1 MKLIKARTDKGPN
14 KGCIIPQT
22 YYTPDRRFYIE
33 KGASGWNVQEKDE
46 RGFYRYSFSCDTL
59 KEVRD
64 SLDLL

>member
-1 MKLIKARTDKGPN
+1 MKLEKARFDEGPDKDR
-14 KGCIIPQT
+14 IIPQT

>member
-1 MKLIKARTDKGPN
+1 MKLIKARADKGPN

-22 YYTPDRRFYIE
+22 YYTSDRRFYIE
-33 KGASGWNVQEKDE
+33 KGASGWNIQEKDE

-64 SLDLL
+64 SLDAL